1 MAYTQDPRVC
11 DEQIALARDYAGE
24 RPVWAGIGAYRLSPQ
39 DIVKFIAASRRM
51 GVSGVVLFSYDALVS
66 SPNTA
71 STLAELGRA
80 AFGSG
85 SY

>member
-1 MAYTQDPRVC
+1 
-11 DEQIALARDYAGE
+11 
-24 RPVWAGIGAYRLSPQ
+24 
-39 DIVKFIAASRRM
+39 VKFIAASRRM